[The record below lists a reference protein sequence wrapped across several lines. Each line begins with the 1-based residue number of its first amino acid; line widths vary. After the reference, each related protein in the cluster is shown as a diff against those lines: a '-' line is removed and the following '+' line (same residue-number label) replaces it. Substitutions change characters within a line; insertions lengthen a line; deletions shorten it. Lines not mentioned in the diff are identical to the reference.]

1 MYIPGFVVVLPCLAS
16 FLLSGFCYYELD
28 PVNRLTDRHFV
39 TGCAAVLAIIVFVL
53 ARILWPEM
61 ALLPAGF
68 LLLALGLFGY
78 AIRLLRQ
85 FLYPPAKPVQTLPT
99 G

>member
-1 MYIPGFVVVLPCLAS
+1 MYIPSFVVVLPCLAS
-16 FLLSGFCYYELD
+16 FLMSGFCYYELD

-53 ARILWPEM
+53 ARGFFPEI

-68 LLLALGLFGY
+68 LLLALALLGY
-78 AIRLLRQ
+78 SVRLLRQ
-85 FLYPPAKPVQTLPT
+85 FLSPPAKPVQTLPT